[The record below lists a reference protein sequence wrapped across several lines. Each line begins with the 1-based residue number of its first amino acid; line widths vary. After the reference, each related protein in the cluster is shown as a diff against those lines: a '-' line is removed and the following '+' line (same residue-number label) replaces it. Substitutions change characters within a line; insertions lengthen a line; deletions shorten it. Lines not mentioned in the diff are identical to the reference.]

1 MRFNTG
7 WPSVLQVL
15 SSNSFTQKQGNP
27 ILKWII
33 MICNSNKIYFNW
45 NYWPWTLTTG
55 QDLRYTK
62 GWGCPDS
69 WPSNVGDPAWFCKCH
84 EESSVN
90 IFVIRNKVSVLC
102 INVSVQL
109 WSSEAN
115 NHIFGFPLLKKKN
128 SQTHRSSV
136 HTQSQVHNFLF
147 LKRTIWSSFAT
158 VNNWSS
164 WSFTALT

>member
-1 MRFNTG
+1 
-7 WPSVLQVL
+7 
-15 SSNSFTQKQGNP
+15 
-27 ILKWII
+27 

-69 WPSNVGDPAWFCKCH
+69 WPSNVGEPAWFCKCH

-90 IFVIRNKVSVLC
+90 ISVIRNKVSVLC

-115 NHIFGFPLLKKKN
+115 NHILSFSLFKKKKKTYFTHSN
-128 SQTHRSSV
+128 SSLQCAHTESS
-136 HTQSQVHNFLF
+136 SQLPFPQENNLILLCNSEQLEQLELYSANLIHIYYQQRADSPFCTTLISFLSP
-147 LKRTIWSSFAT
+147 LE
-158 VNNWSS
+158 
-164 WSFTALT
+164 